1 MKQAAVFLLVLLL
14 VAGCVHRVAV
24 YSPRRS
30 NTEEHRNAKSIG
42 DCLGCHDVT
51 KLRYHSIEDDCFR
64 CHKLCRGC

>member
-1 MKQAAVFLLVLLL
+1 MNRAVALLLVLLT

-30 NTEEHRNAKSIG
+30 DTEAHRNAKSVS
-42 DCLGCHDVT
+42 DCLGCHDVSQ
-51 KLRYHSIEDDCFR
+51 RRHHSIEDDCFS